1 MRASSVLHIAK
12 RPPSAERR
20 VEGGGAALATEPL
33 VRRATARTGKAE
45 ARGGGGDVEG
55 GVALMGGRGMNVLLT
70 LAPLVLKCCTS
81 STL

>member
-1 MRASSVLHIAK
+1 MLHIAK

-45 ARGGGGDVEG
+45 GGGDVEG

-70 LAPLVLKCCTS
+70 RAPLVLKCTS